1 MKLITKEV
9 EKITPNLYETENV
22 PTLERKITAKFFTPD
37 SGWTWYMTKYDPVR
51 RLAFGLVVGM
61 ETEWGYF
68 SLDELE
74 SVTGPFGLPV
84 ERDIHFGTKL
94 VSEV

>member
-37 SGWTWYMTKYDPVR
+37 SGWTWYMTEYDPVR